1 MKKNKTIFYLD
12 ENTPLSVDKAIDYLQ
27 GLLH

>member
-12 ENTPLSVDKAIDYLQ
+12 ENTHLSVDKAIDYLQ